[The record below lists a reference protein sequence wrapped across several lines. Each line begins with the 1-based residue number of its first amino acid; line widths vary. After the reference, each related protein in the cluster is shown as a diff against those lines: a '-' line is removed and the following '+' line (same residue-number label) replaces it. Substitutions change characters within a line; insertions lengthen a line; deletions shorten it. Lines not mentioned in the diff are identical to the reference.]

1 MDDFLTSYISIMLQ
15 TMNKARAAG
24 GPRTSRSNLFLKQAN
39 ESGGGGAA
47 DSKKAPAAVAKP
59 AAAARAKKESPYLVE
74 PLMLERHLLRR
85 ASELIYVFV
94 LTVVR
99 RVTHAHFKKNQRI
112 GTYIA
117 FVASLTVIRGA
128 IDAIRGSRR
137 FEDSLRSADGRDA
150 R

>member
-1 MDDFLTSYISIMLQ
+1 
-15 TMNKARAAG
+15 
-24 GPRTSRSNLFLKQAN
+24 
-39 ESGGGGAA
+39 
-47 DSKKAPAAVAKP
+47 
-59 AAAARAKKESPYLVE
+59 
-74 PLMLERHLLRR
+74 MLERHLLRR

-94 LTVVR
+94 LLTVVR

-117 FVASLTVIRGA
+117 FVASLTVVRGA